1 MVGKVECIFIWIS
14 MAMVDGELELAWSP
28 YMGASSKAQPATC
41 GRGMVARV
49 EGPRKEVN
57 GHGRRNIG
65 HRTVMN
71 GRLRRKVL

>member
-1 MVGKVECIFIWIS
+1 MVGKVECVFIWIS
-14 MAMVDGELELAWSP
+14 MAMGGWNIRAWSP
-28 YMGASSKAQPATC
+28 YMGTSSKAQPATC